1 MNKFD
6 SIRPFGDDE
15 IKGILLSLSK
25 NETILTLFIKSS
37 NLGSLAN
44 LPFVKWFFKK
54 KNFTTREFN

>member
-15 IKGILLSLSK
+15 IKDILLSLSK
-25 NETILTLFIKSS
+25 NETILKLFIKSS

-44 LPFVKWFFKK
+44 LPFVRWFLK
-54 KNFTTREFN
+54 